1 MLEMLDNFLFSND
14 DIDHD
19 YINSDIVTLF
29 SDDIEINITDL
40 DNNNPDDDDDDDD
53 DDDNDLK
60 L

>member
-1 MLEMLDNFLFSND
+1 MLDNFLFSND

-19 YINSDIVTLF
+19 YINSDIFTLF
-29 SDDIEINITDL
+29 SDDIEINTTDL

-53 DDDNDLK
+53 DDNDLK